1 MMPIIAHIDM
11 NSYFASVEQQA
22 NPFLRGRA
30 VGVCAYAHEYGCVIA
45 ASVEAKKLGMKVGM
59 TVHEARKIV
68 PGAVFVQNDPAKYR
82 VVTSRIFALF
92 DQITDRVEHYSIDE
106 AFLDLT
112 GWYRDEAEAAW
123 ALTKVRRKIRD
134 EIGDWLRCSIGI
146 APTRFLAKT
155 ASDMEKPNGLVI
167 INEHNLDEVLGRLD
181 LEDVC
186 GIGRKIRRRLERL
199 GIHSL
204 LELKSYPVENLI
216 RAFGING
223 LFLSYKVRGIEFE
236 RVQTN
241 DDAPKSIG
249 HSYCVPDRVNKEGRV
264 VSVLTKLT
272 ERAGRRLRK
281 LDLLAGT
288 VSVMVGFRTGPDT
301 KPSGPFW
308 QPAIASGGG
317 DYIHLGEPVS
327 DSMTLV
333 STACDLLRDVWENQ
347 SVNFLAVTLSD
358 LSEPTAQAR
367 LDDSVSSW
375 DRRGDRRVSVSRAI
389 DAIRDRYGDESVV
402 LGSMFGTHE
411 EAPDRIGFRKVD
423 GVECSQ

>member
-1 MMPIIAHIDM
+1 M

-45 ASVEAKKLGMKVGM
+45 ASVEAKKMGMKVGM

-68 PGAVFVQNDPAKYR
+68 PSAVFVQNDPAKYR

-123 ALTKVRRKIRD
+123 ALTNVRRKIRD

-241 DDAPKSIG
+241 DDTPKSIG

-264 VSVLTKLT
+264 VAVLAKLT

-281 LDLLAGT
+281 LDLMAGT
-288 VSVMVGFRTGPDT
+288 VSVIVGFRT
-301 KPSGPFW
+301 
-308 QPAIASGGG
+308 ASFGGKEF
-317 DYIHLGEPVS
+317 IHLPEPAS

-333 STACDLLRDVWENQ
+333 STACNLLSDIWTNQ
-347 SVNFLAVTLSD
+347 PVNFLAVTLSN
-358 LSEPTAQAR
+358 LSEPTAQRR
-367 LDDSVSSW
+367 LDDGISSW
-375 DRRGDRRVSVSRAI
+375 NPRGDRRICMSRAV
-389 DAIRDRYGDESVV
+389 DAIRDRYGDQAVM
-402 LGSMFGTHE
+402 LGSMFGTRK

-423 GVECSQ
+423 GVGDV

>member
-223 LFLSYKVRGIEFE
+223 LFLSHKVRGIEFE

-308 QPAIASGGG
+308 QPAIASGGS

-333 STACDLLRDVWENQ
+333 STACDLLRDVWKNQ